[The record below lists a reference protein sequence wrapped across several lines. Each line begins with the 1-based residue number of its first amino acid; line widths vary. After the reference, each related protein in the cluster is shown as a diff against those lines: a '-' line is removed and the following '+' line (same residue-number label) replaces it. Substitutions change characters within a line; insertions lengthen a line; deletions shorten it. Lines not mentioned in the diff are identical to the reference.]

1 MKTPLLRK
9 VRAMR
14 EEIEEKDRHI
24 QKQNA
29 TISAI
34 KERTRSEIKFMK
46 EEILKTPLLCKVR
59 ALREEIEEKDR
70 HIHKQNAT
78 ISAMKERT

>member
-1 MKTPLLRK
+1 MKTPLLCK
-9 VRAMR
+9 VRALR

-24 QKQNA
+24 QQQDA
-29 TISAI
+29 TISAM
-34 KERTRSEIKFMK
+34 KERTRRGIQFMK

>member
-29 TISAI
+29 TISAM
-34 KERTRSEIKFMK
+34 KERTRIEIKFMR
-46 EEILKTPLLCKVR
+46 EEIEKTLLLRKVR
-59 ALREEIEEKDR
+59 ALRE
-70 HIHKQNAT
+70 
-78 ISAMKERT
+78 